1 MIRKRK
7 GKYVVLSHDGKRSFG
22 EYETEAQAKKRLAQ
36 VHYFK
41 HLHEDKGQVNC
52 MDITKVLSYLK
63 EELKD
68 IPAVPKNIHYTNLE
82 SLYYIL
88 QYGLKGQLGGYS
100 TKSFKTKS
108 PFDMELSTV
117 RNSHKLSSA
126 EKRSLSSNVDRGG
139 VKIELY
145 TDRILA
151 SHRGSRKAPIAELPL
166 QRKRFQKQDEEYFK
180 RRFGF
185 DVPKLF
191 KNGEVYFTND
201 SDRLTDEDKIKD
213 WLKENHPAEL
223 AQYKGGIVNEIY
235 SYNRSLF
242 NLQRELEN
250 REREERFILKRNIP
264 VKPDLMRIEIESKPE
279 EYNEYDE
286 DFMEEVAANYL
297 KLIDKH
303 YEVFLDNRNLRL
315 LRNYLRDLIKGQN
328 Q

>member
-68 IPAVPKNIHYTNLE
+68 IPAVPNNIHYTNLE

-88 QYGLKGQLGGYS
+88 QYGLKGQLGGYVN
-100 TKSFKTKS
+100 KSFKTKS
-108 PFDMELSTV
+108 PFDMELATV
-117 RNSHKLSSA
+117 RNSHKLSQA

-151 SHRGSRKAPIAELPL
+151 SHRGTRKAPIAELPI

-191 KNGEVYFTND
+191 KNGKVYFTND

-223 AQYKGGIVNEIY
+223 AQHKGGIVNEIY

-242 NLQRELEN
+242 NMQRELEN
-250 REREERFILKRNIP
+250 REREERFILKKNIP
-264 VKPDLMRIEIESKPE
+264 VKPDLMRIEIESEPE
-279 EYNEYDE
+279 KYNEYDE
-286 DFMEEVAANYL
+286 EFMEEVAANYL

>member
-1 MIRKRK
+1 
-7 GKYVVLSHDGKRSFG
+7 
-22 EYETEAQAKKRLAQ
+22 
-36 VHYFK
+36 
-41 HLHEDKGQVNC
+41 
-52 MDITKVLSYLK
+52 MDIKNLITYLK

-88 QYGLKGQLGGYS
+88 QYGLKGQLGGYVN
-100 TKSFKTKS
+100 KSFKTKS
-108 PFDMELSTV
+108 PFDMELATV
-117 RNSHKLSSA
+117 RNSHKLSQA

-139 VKIELY
+139 VKINLY

-151 SHRGSRKAPIAELPL
+151 SHRGSRKAPIAELPI
-166 QRKRFQKQDEEYFK
+166 QRKKFQKSDEEYFK
-180 RRFGF
+180 GKFGF
-185 DVPKLF
+185 DIPVLF
-191 KNGEVYFTND
+191 ERGKVYFTND

-213 WLKENHPAEL
+213 WLKKNQPVKL
-223 AQYKGGIVNEIY
+223 AQYKGGIIDEIY
-235 SYNRSLF
+235 HYNRSLF

-250 REREERFILKRNIP
+250 REREERFILKKNIP
-264 VKPDLMRIEIESKPE
+264 VDPNLMEIEIESEPE

>member
-1 MIRKRK
+1 
-7 GKYVVLSHDGKRSFG
+7 
-22 EYETEAQAKKRLAQ
+22 
-36 VHYFK
+36 
-41 HLHEDKGQVNC
+41 
-52 MDITKVLSYLK
+52 MDIKNLITYLK

-88 QYGLKGQLGGYS
+88 QYGLKGQLGGYVN
-100 TKSFKTKS
+100 KSFKTKS
-108 PFDMELSTV
+108 PFDMELATV
-117 RNSHKLSSA
+117 RNSHKLSQA

-139 VKIELY
+139 VKINLY

-151 SHRGSRKAPIAELPL
+151 SHRGSRKAPIAELPI
-166 QRKRFQKQDEEYFK
+166 QRKKFQKSDEEYFK
-180 RRFGF
+180 GKFGF
-185 DVPKLF
+185 DIPVLF
-191 KNGEVYFTND
+191 ERGKVYFTND

-213 WLKENHPAEL
+213 WLKKNQPVKL
-223 AQYKGGIVNEIY
+223 AQYKGGIIDEIY
-235 SYNRSLF
+235 HYNRSLF
-242 NLQRELEN
+242 NMQRELEN

-264 VKPDLMRIEIESKPE
+264 VKPDLMRIEIESEPK

-286 DFMEEVAANYL
+286 EFMEEVAANYL

-315 LRNYLRDLIKGQN
+315 LRNYLRDLVKGQN